1 MGYPAG
7 AGPVAGVFERAD
19 RKDLGEANQAERE
32 TGWVTAWKGVLFVLF
47 RIVHITP
54 TFDEGKRPRQ
64 MSDGIQKERG
74 ILVFKPK
81 YRNLVI
87 IGNGF
92 DRWQGLPTAYDE
104 FRKYYSAH
112 LDEAMN
118 DLGIHSKTISE
129 PDGTTKT
136 VTPVELVYGDPF
148 DPQKLPSGNCL
159 QGTD

>member
-1 MGYPAG
+1 MG
-7 AGPVAGVFERAD
+7 EAD
-19 RKDLGEANQAERE
+19 RTGREAGR
-32 TGWVTAWKGVLFVLF
+32 VTVGMGVLFALF

-54 TFDEGKRPRQ
+54 TYGEGMGPRQ
-64 MSDGIQKERG
+64 MSDTIQKERE
-74 ILVFKPK
+74 ILVFKSK

>member
-1 MGYPAG
+1 M
-7 AGPVAGVFERAD
+7 
-19 RKDLGEANQAERE
+19 
-32 TGWVTAWKGVLFVLF
+32 
-47 RIVHITP
+47 
-54 TFDEGKRPRQ
+54 
-64 MSDGIQKERG
+64 
-74 ILVFKPK
+74 FKPK

-112 LDEAMN
+112 LDETMN

-148 DPQKLPSGNCL
+148 DPQKLPSEFFWSFETSLDKMDDQQLILYFGRTKKGIDQL
-159 QGTD
+159 QETVEQAQRSVS